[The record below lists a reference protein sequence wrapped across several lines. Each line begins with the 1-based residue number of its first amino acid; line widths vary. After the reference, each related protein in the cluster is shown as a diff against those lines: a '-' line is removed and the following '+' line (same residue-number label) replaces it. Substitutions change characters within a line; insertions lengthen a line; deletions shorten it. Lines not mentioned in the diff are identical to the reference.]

1 VRSILAVFLG
11 GAVGTG
17 IRLLLDATIHH
28 TDQQFPLDTLLINIV
43 GSLVLAILVTRLWP
57 VVPDWLRA
65 GLGPGLVGGF
75 TTFSAVMVSMV
86 TLAANAQVTLALVY
100 LALSLVLGF
109 GAAALGF
116 LIGRRRDREP
126 TLEVDE

>member
-1 VRSILAVFLG
+1 MRSILAVFLG

-17 IRLLLDATIHH
+17 IRLTLDAAIPHS
-28 TDQQFPLDTLLINIV
+28 DQEFPLDTLLINVV

-57 VVPDWLRA
+57 ILPEWLRA

-86 TLAANAQVTLALVY
+86 TLAASAQVTLALVY
-100 LALSLVLGF
+100 LGLSLVLGF
-109 GAAALGF
+109 GATALGF
-116 LIGRRRDREP
+116 WIGRRRDREP
-126 TLEVDE
+126 TLEVNE